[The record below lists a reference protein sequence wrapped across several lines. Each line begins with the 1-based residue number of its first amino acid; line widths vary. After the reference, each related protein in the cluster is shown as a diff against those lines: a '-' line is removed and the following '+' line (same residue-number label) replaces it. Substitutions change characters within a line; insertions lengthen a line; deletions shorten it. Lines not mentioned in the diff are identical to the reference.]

1 MTSFDARP
9 AGNGIT
15 RRTMIKTS
23 AVLIGS
29 CALGFTGVTSLGCS
43 ADNNGGG
50 ASSGESDQVTL
61 HVDGQRFFINGDAA
75 GTAFSGAALSLVPNL
90 ADGTIALCYRDGE
103 NPDPCCL
110 TLAPLGSP
118 VIVTG
123 TLRMLNV
130 DGVNSDGVVSIQPDA
145 TISVL
150 SLGSIKTADI
160 EGSIDHLIVVGKSDA
175 VAHNGARIG
184 RATLGD
190 SCADLVINANSSV
203 GDVDAPFE
211 AQVSGEGAGS
221 ARVTITGNEGA
232 AEQRHGTLL
241 EAANDDAAWE
251 DAIAALTGAATAQQA
266 KAPAGSGTAS
276 ATASTAASARANG
289 AASATT
295 GTAASSF
302 ANPFAPQTAY
312 ADEAASDAVIDT
324 EDTAD
329 DDNDENLLSFTPGEP
344 LETDSEP
351 DDSASDEQPAEDF
364 QQDVATLGA
373 EDPAP
378 EADIALE
385 AIDLLIAGLKFVGE
399 QAAGRAFEYGSSS
412 LLELVF
418 GGNDESA
425 QIIAKLTEIQG
436 QLDDIERKIAQVIAQ
451 FDKQACYLQV
461 NNYLSKFSA
470 EMRWDLSKLNSMVE
484 SIDALPDGSE
494 KEARRKEFAENLYS
508 NPRYQVCGRYVYDMA
523 GVLGNEIMQCYTGT
537 NKNLFGAFDELM
549 VLSYKW
555 EHHGYEMRANF
566 QSSVLSNFMALVNY
580 STFCLNEHY
589 LAIKDDPEKK
599 TELAEW
605 LGFWKGLFG
614 TATLPETALTL
625 LAEDDDA
632 DGTATGVAN
641 EVAAMATAQK
651 LVKRADNIRYYQVP
665 GHQVQIAANAAN
677 VHTTKDGGLTQKQLM
692 RDSAGHCVL
701 TQDQL
706 VNMYLDYGKKNTLTD
721 ILFGKGEGNLAAPRN
736 TGAPFVAYQLP
747 LIDERQMKHPSHLYR
762 HKYYAPI
769 VNNDGTTD
777 RAYVALHD
785 NGKRI
790 FNFTG
795 IAVYRV

>member
-9 AGNGIT
+9 ARNGLT

-29 CALGFTGVTSLGCS
+29 CALGFTGVASLGCS

-50 ASSGESDQVTL
+50 ASSNESDQVTL
-61 HVDGQRFFINGDAA
+61 HVEDQRFFINGNAA

-103 NPDPCCL
+103 NPDPCCA

-118 VIVTG
+118 VVVTG

-145 TISVL
+145 AIGVL

-160 EGSIDHLIVVGKSDA
+160 EGSVDHLIVIGKSDA
-175 VAHNGARIG
+175 VAHGGAHIG
-184 RATLGD
+184 QATLGD
-190 SCADLVINANSSV
+190 SCADLIINANSSV

-211 AQVSGEGAGS
+211 AQVSGEGSGS
-221 ARVTITGNEGA
+221 ARVTVTGDEGA

-251 DAIAALTGAATAQQA
+251 DAVAALAGAATTQQA
-266 KAPAGSGTAS
+266 KAPAGGTAS
-276 ATASTAASARANG
+276 ATAAASASATAAA
-289 AASATT
+289 AAS
-295 GTAASSF
+295 

-312 ADEAASDAVIDT
+312 ADEAASDVVIDT

-329 DDNDENLLSFTPGEP
+329 DDENLLSFTPEDP
-344 LETDSEP
+344 LETDGEP
-351 DDSASDEQPAEDF
+351 DMSSDDQPAEDF
-364 QQDVATLGA
+364 QQDVAALIA

-378 EADIALE
+378 QADIAIE
-385 AIDLLIAGLKFVGE
+385 AIDLLIAGLKFIGE
-399 QAAGRAFEYGSSS
+399 QSAGRAFEYGSSS

-425 QIIAKLTEIQG
+425 QIISKLTEIQG

-470 EMRWDLSKLNSMVE
+470 EMRWDLSKLNSMME
-484 SIDALPDGSE
+484 SIDALPDGEE

-566 QSSVLSNFMALVNY
+566 QSSVLSNFMALINY

-614 TATLPETALTL
+614 TATLPETALAL

-632 DGTATGVAN
+632 DGAATGVAN
-641 EVAAMATAQK
+641 EVATMATAQK

-677 VHTTKDGGLTQKQLM
+677 VHTTKDGGMTQKQLM
-692 RDSAGHCVL
+692 KDSAGHCVL

-706 VNMYLDYGKKNTLTD
+706 VNMHLDYDKKKTLTD
-721 ILFGKGEGNLAAPRN
+721 ILFGEGEGNLAAPRN
-736 TGAPFVAYQLP
+736 TGVPFVAYQLP
-747 LIDERQMKHPSHLYR
+747 LIDERHMMHPSHLYR
-762 HKYYAPI
+762 HEYYAPI

-777 RAYVALHD
+777 RAYVAVRG

>member
-9 AGNGIT
+9 ARNGLT

-29 CALGFTGVTSLGCS
+29 CALGFTSVASLGCS

-50 ASSGESDQVTL
+50 ASSNESDQVTL
-61 HVDGQRFFINGDAA
+61 HVEDQRFFINGNAA

-103 NPDPCCL
+103 NPDPCCA

-118 VIVTG
+118 VVVTG

-145 TISVL
+145 AIGVL

-160 EGSIDHLIVVGKSDA
+160 EGSVDHLIVVGKSDA
-175 VAHNGARIG
+175 VAHGGAHIG
-184 RATLGD
+184 QAMLGD
-190 SCADLVINANSSV
+190 SCADLIINANGSV

-211 AQVSGEGAGS
+211 AQVSGEGSGG
-221 ARVTITGNEGA
+221 ARVTVTGDEGA
-232 AEQRHGTLL
+232 AEQRHGMLL

-251 DAIAALTGAATAQQA
+251 DAIAALAGAATTQQA

-276 ATASTAASARANG
+276 ATTAASATA
-289 AASATT
+289 AASA
-295 GTAASSF
+295 AS

-312 ADEAASDAVIDT
+312 ADETASDVVIDA

-329 DDNDENLLSFTPGEP
+329 DDNDENLLSFTPEDP
-344 LETDSEP
+344 LETDGEP
-351 DDSASDEQPAEDF
+351 DMSSDDQPAEDF
-364 QQDVATLGA
+364 QQDVAALGA

-378 EADIALE
+378 QADVAIE
-385 AIDLLIAGLKFVGE
+385 AIDLLIAGLKFIGE
-399 QAAGRAFEYGSSS
+399 QTAGRAFDYGSSS

-425 QIIAKLTEIQG
+425 QIISKLTEIQG

-470 EMRWDLSKLNSMVE
+470 EMRWDLSKLNSMME
-484 SIDALPDGSE
+484 SIDALPDGNE

-566 QSSVLSNFMALVNY
+566 QSSVLSNFMALINY

-614 TATLPETALTL
+614 TATLPETALAL

-632 DGTATGVAN
+632 DGAATGVAN
-641 EVAAMATAQK
+641 EVATMATAQK

-677 VHTTKDGGLTQKQLM
+677 VHTTKDGGMTQKQLM
-692 RDSAGHCVL
+692 KDSAGHCVL

-706 VNMYLDYGKKNTLTD
+706 VNMHLDYDKKKTLTD
-721 ILFGKGEGNLAAPRN
+721 ILFGEGEGNLAAPRN
-736 TGAPFVAYQLP
+736 TGVPFVAYQLP
-747 LIDERQMKHPSHLYR
+747 LIDERHMMHPSHLYR
-762 HKYYAPI
+762 HEYYAPI
-769 VNNDGTTD
+769 VNNDGATD
-777 RAYVALHD
+777 RAYVAVRG

>member
-9 AGNGIT
+9 AGNGLT

-29 CALGFTGVTSLGCS
+29 CALGFTGVASLGCS
-43 ADNNGGG
+43 ADNNGGN
-50 ASSGESDQVTL
+50 ASSNDSDQVTL

-103 NPDPCCL
+103 NPDSCCT

-145 TISVL
+145 AIGVL

-160 EGSIDHLIVVGKSDA
+160 EGSVDHLIVIGKSDA
-175 VAHNGARIG
+175 VAHGGAHIG
-184 RATLGD
+184 QATLGD
-190 SCADLVINANSSV
+190 SCADLIINANSSV

-211 AQVSGEGAGS
+211 AQVSGEGSGG
-221 ARVTITGNEGA
+221 ARVTVTGDEGA

-241 EAANDDAAWE
+241 EAANDDAAWK
-251 DAIAALTGAATAQQA
+251 DAVAALAGAATTQQA
-266 KAPAGSGTAS
+266 KAPAAS
-276 ATASTAASARANG
+276 ATAASV
-289 AASATT
+289 AS
-295 GTAASSF
+295 

-312 ADEAASDAVIDT
+312 ADEAASDVAIDA

-329 DDNDENLLSFTPGEP
+329 DDENLLSFTPEDP
-344 LETDSEP
+344 LETDGEP
-351 DDSASDEQPAEDF
+351 DMSSDDQPAEDF
-364 QQDVATLGA
+364 QQDVAALTA

-378 EADIALE
+378 QADVAIE
-385 AIDLLIAGLKFVGE
+385 AIDLLIAGLKFIGE
-399 QAAGRAFEYGSSS
+399 QTAGRAFEYGSSS

-425 QIIAKLTEIQG
+425 QIISKLTEIQG

-470 EMRWDLSKLNSMVE
+470 EMRWDLSKLNSMME
-484 SIDALPDGSE
+484 SIDALPDGDE

-566 QSSVLSNFMALVNY
+566 QSSVLSNFMALINY

-589 LAIKDDPEKK
+589 LVIKDDPEKK

-614 TATLPETALTL
+614 TATLPQSAMAL

-632 DGTATGVAN
+632 DGAATGVSN

-677 VHTTKDGGLTQKQLM
+677 VRTTKDGGMTQKQLM
-692 RDSAGHCVL
+692 KDSAGHCVL

-706 VNMYLDYGKKNTLTD
+706 VNMYLDYDKKKTLTD
-721 ILFGKGEGNLAAPRN
+721 ILFGEGEGNLAAPRN
-736 TGAPFVAYQLP
+736 TGVPFVAYQLP
-747 LIDERQMKHPSHLYR
+747 LIDERQMMHPSHLYR

-777 RAYVALHD
+777 RAYVAVRG

>member
-23 AVLIGS
+23 AALIGS

-175 VAHNGARIG
+175 VAHNGAR
-184 RATLGD
+184 
-190 SCADLVINANSSV
+190 
-203 GDVDAPFE
+203 
-211 AQVSGEGAGS
+211 
-221 ARVTITGNEGA
+221 VTITGDEGA

-251 DAIAALTGAATAQQA
+251 DAIAALTGAATTQQA
-266 KAPAGSGTAS
+266 KAPVGSGTAS
-276 ATASTAASARANG
+276 T
-289 AASATT
+289 
-295 GTAASSF
+295 
-302 ANPFAPQTAY
+302 NPFAPQTAY
-312 ADEAASDAVIDT
+312 ADETAGGTTIDT

-329 DDNDENLLSFTPGEP
+329 DDNDENLLSFTPGESP
-344 LETDSEP
+344 ENDGEP
-351 DDSASDEQPAEDF
+351 DVSSNDQPAEDF
-364 QQDVATLGA
+364 QQDVAALGA

-378 EADIALE
+378 EADVAIE
-385 AIDLLIAGLKFVGE
+385 AIDLLIAGLKFIGE
-399 QAAGRAFEYGSSS
+399 QTAGRAFEYGSSS

-605 LGFWKGLFG
+605 LGFWKGLFR

-677 VHTTKDGGLTQKQLM
+677 VRTTKDGGLTQKQLM

-706 VNMYLDYGKKNTLTD
+706 VNMYLDYDKKNTLTD
-721 ILFGKGEGNLAAPRN
+721 ILFGEGEGNLAAPRD

>member
-1 MTSFDARP
+1 MTSFDDRP
-9 AGNGIT
+9 AGNGLT

-29 CALGFTGVTSLGCS
+29 CALGFTGVASLGCS
-43 ADNNGGG
+43 AGNSGGN
-50 ASSGESDQVTL
+50 ASSNDSDQVTL

-75 GTAFSGAALSLVPNL
+75 GTAFSGAALSLLPNL
-90 ADGTIALCYRDGE
+90 ADGTIALCYRNSE
-103 NPDPCCL
+103 SPDPCCV

-130 DGVNSDGVVSIQPDA
+130 DGVNSDGVVSIRPDA
-145 TISVL
+145 AIGVL

-160 EGSIDHLIVVGKSDA
+160 EGSVDHLIVVGKSDA
-175 VAHNGARIG
+175 VAHDGARDG
-184 RATLGD
+184 QATLGD
-190 SCADLVINANSSV
+190 SYADLVINANSSV
-203 GDVDAPFE
+203 GGVDAPFE
-211 AQVSGEGAGS
+211 AQVSGEGSGS
-221 ARVTITGNEGA
+221 THVTVTGDEGA
-232 AEQRHGTLL
+232 AEQRHGMLL

-251 DAIAALTGAATAQQA
+251 NAVAVLAGAATTQQA
-266 KAPAGSGTAS
+266 KAPAGS
-276 ATASTAASARANG
+276 TAASA
-289 AASATT
+289 T
-295 GTAASSF
+295 GGGAASSF

-312 ADEAASDAVIDT
+312 ADEAAGDAAIDT

-329 DDNDENLLSFTPGEP
+329 DENDENLLSFTPGEP
-344 LETDSEP
+344 LEADSEP
-351 DDSASDEQPAEDF
+351 DSGPDEQPAEDF
-364 QQDVATLGA
+364 QQDVAALGA

-378 EADIALE
+378 EADVALE
-385 AIDLLIAGLKFVGE
+385 AIDLLIAGLKFIGE

-425 QIIAKLTEIQG
+425 QIISKLTEIQG

-470 EMRWDLSKLNSMVE
+470 EMRWDLSKLNSMME
-484 SIDALPDGSE
+484 SIDALPDGDE

-508 NPRYQVCGRYVYDMA
+508 NSRYQVCGRYVYDMA

-549 VLSYKW
+549 MLSYKW

-566 QSSVLSNFMALVNY
+566 QSSVLSNFMALINY

-589 LAIKDDPEKK
+589 LAIKDDPDKK

-614 TATLPETALTL
+614 TATLPKTALAL

-632 DGTATGVAN
+632 DGAATGVAN
-641 EVAAMATAQK
+641 EVAAMAAAQK

-677 VHTTKDGGLTQKQLM
+677 VHTTQGGDLKQTQLM

-706 VNMYLDYGKKNTLTD
+706 VNMYLDYDKKKTLTD
-721 ILFGKGEGNLAAPRN
+721 ILFGEGEGNLAAPRN
-736 TGAPFVAYQLP
+736 TGVPFVAYQLP

-769 VNNDGTTD
+769 VNNDGTTG

-790 FNFTG
+790 FNFTA

>member
-9 AGNGIT
+9 AGNGLT

-29 CALGFTGVTSLGCS
+29 CALGFTGVASLGCS
-43 ADNNGGG
+43 ADNSGGN
-50 ASSGESDQVTL
+50 ASSNDSDQVLL
-61 HVDGQRFFINGDAA
+61 HVDDQRFFINGDAA
-75 GTAFSGAALSLVPNL
+75 ETAFSGAALSLVPNL
-90 ADGTIALCYRDGE
+90 ADGTIALCYRNSE
-103 NPDPCCL
+103 NPDPCCM

-145 TISVL
+145 AIGVL

-160 EGSIDHLIVVGKSDA
+160 EGSVDHLIVVGKSDA
-175 VAHNGARIG
+175 IVHDGARIG
-184 RATLGD
+184 QATLGD
-190 SCADLVINANSSV
+190 SYADLVINANSSV
-203 GDVDAPFE
+203 GGVDAPFE
-211 AQVSGEGAGS
+211 AQVSGEGSGS
-221 ARVTITGNEGA
+221 AHVTVTGDEGA
-232 AEQRHGTLL
+232 AEQRHGMLL

-251 DAIAALTGAATAQQA
+251 NAVAVLAGAATTQQA
-266 KAPAGSGTAS
+266 KAPAGS
-276 ATASTAASARANG
+276 TAAF
-289 AASATT
+289 ATDS
-295 GTAASSF
+295 GAASSF

-312 ADEAASDAVIDT
+312 ADEAAGDAAIDT
-324 EDTAD
+324 EDAAD
-329 DDNDENLLSFTPGEP
+329 DENDENLLSFTPGEP

-364 QQDVATLGA
+364 QQDVAALGA

-378 EADIALE
+378 EADVALE
-385 AIDLLIAGLKFVGE
+385 AIDLLIAGLKFIGE

-412 LLELVF
+412 LLDLVF

-425 QIIAKLTEIQG
+425 QIIAQLTEIQG

-470 EMRWDLSKLNSMVE
+470 EMRWDLSKLRSMTE
-484 SIDALPDGSE
+484 SIDALPDGDE

-566 QSSVLSNFMALVNY
+566 QSSVLSNFMALIDY

-614 TATLPETALTL
+614 TATLPETALAL

-632 DGTATGVAN
+632 DGAATGVAN

-677 VHTTKDGGLTQKQLM
+677 VHTTQGGGLKQTQLM

-706 VNMYLDYGKKNTLTD
+706 VNMYLDYDKKKTLTD
-721 ILFGKGEGNLAAPRN
+721 ILFGEGEGNLAAPRN
-736 TGAPFVAYQLP
+736 TGVPFVAYQLP

-769 VNNDGTTD
+769 VNNDGTTG
-777 RAYVALHD
+777 RAYVARYD

-790 FNFTG
+790 FNFTA

>member
-1 MTSFDARP
+1 MASFNARP

-90 ADGTIALCYRDGE
+90 ADGTIALCYRNGE
-103 NPDPCCL
+103 NPDPSCL

-150 SLGSIKTADI
+150 SLGSIKTAGI

-175 VAHNGARIG
+175 
-184 RATLGD
+184 
-190 SCADLVINANSSV
+190 
-203 GDVDAPFE
+203 
-211 AQVSGEGAGS
+211 
-221 ARVTITGNEGA
+221 
-232 AEQRHGTLL
+232 
-241 EAANDDAAWE
+241 
-251 DAIAALTGAATAQQA
+251 IAALTGAATTQQA

-276 ATASTAASARANG
+276 ATAAAS
-289 AASATT
+289 T
-295 GTAASSF
+295 
-302 ANPFAPQTAY
+302 NPFAPQTAY
-312 ADEAASDAVIDT
+312 ADETAGGATIDT
-324 EDTAD
+324 KDTAD

-344 LETDSEP
+344 LENDGEP
-351 DDSASDEQPAEDF
+351 DMSSNDQPAEDF
-364 QQDVATLGA
+364 QQDVAALGA

-378 EADIALE
+378 EADVAIE
-385 AIDLLIAGLKFVGE
+385 AIDLLIAGLKFIGE
-399 QAAGRAFEYGSSS
+399 QTAGRAFEYGSSS

-625 LAEDDDA
+625 LADDDDA
-632 DGTATGVAN
+632 DGAATGVAN

-721 ILFGKGEGNLAAPRN
+721 ILFGEGEGNLAAPRN

>member
-90 ADGTIALCYRDGE
+90 ADGTIALCYRNGE
-103 NPDPCCL
+103 NPDSCCL

-175 VAHNGARIG
+175 VAHDGARIG

-211 AQVSGEGAGS
+211 AQVSGEGAGG
-221 ARVTITGNEGA
+221 AHVAITGDEGA

-251 DAIAALTGAATAQQA
+251 DAIAALTGAATTQQA

-276 ATASTAASARANG
+276 ATAAS
-289 AASATT
+289 
-295 GTAASSF
+295 

-312 ADEAASDAVIDT
+312 ADETAGGTTIDT

-344 LETDSEP
+344 LENDDEP
-351 DDSASDEQPAEDF
+351 DVSSNDQPAEDF
-364 QQDVATLGA
+364 QQDVAALGA

-378 EADIALE
+378 EADVAIE
-385 AIDLLIAGLKFVGE
+385 AIDLLIAGLKFIGE
-399 QAAGRAFEYGSSS
+399 QTAGRAFEYGSSS

-589 LAIKDDPEKK
+589 LAIKDDSEKK

-614 TATLPETALTL
+614 TATLPETALNL

-721 ILFGKGEGNLAAPRN
+721 ILFGEGEGNLAAPRN

>member
-43 ADNNGGG
+43 ADNNGDG
-50 ASSGESDQVTL
+50 ASSGESNQVTL
-61 HVDGQRFFINGDAA
+61 RVDGQRFFINGDAA

-103 NPDPCCL
+103 NPDPSCL

-145 TISVL
+145 AIGVL
-150 SLGSIKTADI
+150 SLGSIKTAYI
-160 EGSIDHLIVVGKSDA
+160 EGSVDHLIVVGKSDA
-175 VAHNGARIG
+175 IVHDGARIG
-184 RATLGD
+184 QATLGD
-190 SCADLVINANSSV
+190 SYADLVINANSSV
-203 GDVDAPFE
+203 GGVDAPFE
-211 AQVSGEGAGS
+211 AQVSGEGSGS
-221 ARVTITGNEGA
+221 AHVTVTGNEGA
-232 AEQRHGTLL
+232 AEQRHGMLL

-251 DAIAALTGAATAQQA
+251 NAVAVLAGAATTQQA
-266 KAPAGSGTAS
+266 KAPAGS
-276 ATASTAASARANG
+276 TAASATGSG
-289 AASATT
+289 AAST
-295 GTAASSF
+295 TAASTATASF

-312 ADEAASDAVIDT
+312 ADEAAGDATLDA
-324 EDTAD
+324 EDAAD
-329 DDNDENLLSFTPGEP
+329 DENDENLLSFTPGEP

-351 DDSASDEQPAEDF
+351 DVSSNDQPAEDF

-470 EMRWDLSKLNSMVE
+470 EMRWDLSKLRSMTE
-484 SIDALPDGSE
+484 SIDALPDGDE

-566 QSSVLSNFMALVNY
+566 QSSVLSNFMALIDY

-614 TATLPETALTL
+614 TATLPETALAL

-632 DGTATGVAN
+632 DGAATGVAN

-677 VHTTKDGGLTQKQLM
+677 VHTTQGGDLKQTQLM

-706 VNMYLDYGKKNTLTD
+706 VNM
-721 ILFGKGEGNLAAPRN
+721 
-736 TGAPFVAYQLP
+736 
-747 LIDERQMKHPSHLYR
+747 
-762 HKYYAPI
+762 
-769 VNNDGTTD
+769 
-777 RAYVALHD
+777 
-785 NGKRI
+785 
-790 FNFTG
+790 
-795 IAVYRV
+795 

>member
-9 AGNGIT
+9 AGNGLT

-29 CALGFTGVTSLGCS
+29 CALGFTGVASLGCS
-43 ADNNGGG
+43 ADNSGGN
-50 ASSGESDQVTL
+50 ASSNDSDQVLL
-61 HVDGQRFFINGDAA
+61 HVDDQRFFINGDAA

-90 ADGTIALCYRDGE
+90 ADGTIALCYRNSE
-103 NPDPCCL
+103 NPDPCCM

-145 TISVL
+145 AIGVL

-160 EGSIDHLIVVGKSDA
+160 EGSVDHLIVVGKSDA
-175 VAHNGARIG
+175 IAHDGARIG
-184 RATLGD
+184 QATLGD
-190 SCADLVINANSSV
+190 SYADLVINANSSV
-203 GDVDAPFE
+203 GGVNAPFE
-211 AQVSGEGAGS
+211 AQVSGEGSGS
-221 ARVTITGNEGA
+221 AHVTVTGDEGA
-232 AEQRHGTLL
+232 AEQRHGMLL

-251 DAIAALTGAATAQQA
+251 NAVAVLAGAATTQQA
-266 KAPAGSGTAS
+266 KAPAGS
-276 ATASTAASARANG
+276 TAASATGG
-289 AASATT
+289 AA
-295 GTAASSF
+295 SF

-312 ADEAASDAVIDT
+312 ANEAAGAAIVDT
-324 EDTAD
+324 EDAAD
-329 DDNDENLLSFTPGEP
+329 DDNDENLPSFTPGEP

-351 DDSASDEQPAEDF
+351 DDSAPDEQPAEDF
-364 QQDVATLGA
+364 QQDVATLSA

-566 QSSVLSNFMALVNY
+566 QSSVLSNFMALIDY

-614 TATLPETALTL
+614 TATLPETALAL

-632 DGTATGVAN
+632 DGAATGVAN
-641 EVAAMATAQK
+641 EVATMATAQK

-677 VHTTKDGGLTQKQLM
+677 VRTTQGGGLKQTQLM

-706 VNMYLDYGKKNTLTD
+706 VNMYLDYDKKKTLTD
-721 ILFGKGEGNLAAPRN
+721 ILFGEGEGNLAAPRN
-736 TGAPFVAYQLP
+736 TGVPFVAYQLP

-769 VNNDGTTD
+769 VNNDGTTG

-790 FNFTG
+790 FNFTA

>member
-9 AGNGIT
+9 AGNGLT

-29 CALGFTGVTSLGCS
+29 CALGFTGVASLGCS
-43 ADNNGGG
+43 ADNSGGN
-50 ASSGESDQVTL
+50 ASSNDSDRVLL
-61 HVDGQRFFINGDAA
+61 HVDDQRFFINDDAA

-90 ADGTIALCYRDGE
+90 ADGTIALCYRNSE
-103 NPDPCCL
+103 SPDPCCV

-145 TISVL
+145 AIGVL

-160 EGSIDHLIVVGKSDA
+160 EGSVDHLIVVGKSDA
-175 VAHNGARIG
+175 VAHDGARIG
-184 RATLGD
+184 QATLGD
-190 SCADLVINANSSV
+190 SYADLVINANSSV
-203 GDVDAPFE
+203 GGIDAPFE
-211 AQVSGEGAGS
+211 AQVSGEGSGS
-221 ARVTITGNEGA
+221 AHVTVTGDEGA
-232 AEQRHGTLL
+232 AEQRHGMLL

-251 DAIAALTGAATAQQA
+251 NAVAVLAGAATTQQA
-266 KAPAGSGTAS
+266 KAPAGSGSGTAS
-276 ATASTAASARANG
+276 ATASDL
-289 AASATT
+289 ASATAAGPASAT
-295 GTAASSF
+295 GTATASF
-302 ANPFAPQTAY
+302 AKPFAPQTAY
-312 ADEAASDAVIDT
+312 ADEAAGDAAIDT
-324 EDTAD
+324 EDAAD
-329 DDNDENLLSFTPGEP
+329 DENLLSFTPGEP

-351 DDSASDEQPAEDF
+351 DDSTSDEQPPEDF
-364 QQDVATLGA
+364 QQDVAALGA

-378 EADIALE
+378 EADVALE
-385 AIDLLIAGLKFVGE
+385 AIDLLIAGLKYIGE

-470 EMRWDLSKLNSMVE
+470 EMRWDLSKLRSMTE
-484 SIDALPDGSE
+484 SIDALPDGAE

-508 NPRYQVCGRYVYDMA
+508 NPRYQVCDRYVYDMA

-566 QSSVLSNFMALVNY
+566 QSSVLSNFMALIDY

-589 LAIKDDPEKK
+589 LAIKDDPKKK

-614 TATLPETALTL
+614 TATLPETALAL

-632 DGTATGVAN
+632 DGAATGVAN

-677 VHTTKDGGLTQKQLM
+677 VHTTQGGGLKQTQLM

-706 VNMYLDYGKKNTLTD
+706 VNMYLDYDKKKTLTD
-721 ILFGKGEGNLAAPRN
+721 ILFGEGEGNLAAPRN

-769 VNNDGTTD
+769 VNNDGTTG
-777 RAYVALHD
+777 RAYVALYD

-790 FNFTG
+790 FNFTA

>member
-9 AGNGIT
+9 AGNGLT

-23 AVLIGS
+23 AVPIGS
-29 CALGFTGVTSLGCS
+29 CALGFTGVASLGCS
-43 ADNNGGG
+43 ADDNGGG
-50 ASSGESDQVTL
+50 AFSNDSDQVTL
-61 HVDGQRFFINGDAA
+61 HVDGQRFFIDGDTA

-90 ADGTIALCYRDGE
+90 ADGTIALCYRDSE
-103 NPDPCCL
+103 NPDPCCT
-110 TLAPLGSP
+110 TLASLGSP

-145 TISVL
+145 AISVL

-211 AQVSGEGAGS
+211 AQVSGEGAGG
-221 ARVTITGNEGA
+221 ARVTITGDEGA

-251 DAIAALTGAATAQQA
+251 DAIAALAGAATTQQA
-266 KAPAGSGTAS
+266 KAPAGSGP
-276 ATASTAASARANG
+276 
-289 AASATT
+289 ASATT
-295 GTAASSF
+295 AGSTTTAF

-312 ADEAASDAVIDT
+312 ADEAANNVVIDAENT
-324 EDTAD
+324 AAD

-351 DDSASDEQPAEDF
+351 DMSSDDQPAKDF
-364 QQDVATLGA
+364 QQDVAALGA

-378 EADIALE
+378 EADVAIE
-385 AIDLLIAGLKFVGE
+385 AIDLLIAGLKFIGE

-418 GGNDESA
+418 GGDDESA
-425 QIIAKLTEIQG
+425 QIISKLTEIQG
-436 QLDDIERKIAQVIAQ
+436 QLDDIEREIAQVIAQ

-470 EMRWDLSKLNSMVE
+470 EMRWDLSKLSSMTE
-484 SIDALPDGSE
+484 SIDALPDGDE

-566 QSSVLSNFMALVNY
+566 QSSVLSNFMALINY

-589 LAIKDDPEKK
+589 LVIKDDPEKK

-614 TATLPETALTL
+614 TATLPETALAL
-625 LAEDDDA
+625 LAEGDDA
-632 DGTATGVAN
+632 DGAATGVSN

-677 VHTTKDGGLTQKQLM
+677 VRTTKDGGLTQKQLM
-692 RDSAGHCVL
+692 KDSAGHCVL

-706 VNMYLDYGKKNTLTD
+706 VNMYLDYDKKKTLTD
-721 ILFGKGEGNLAAPRN
+721 ILFGEGEGNLAAPRD

-769 VNNDGTTD
+769 VNNDGTTG
-777 RAYVALHD
+777 RAYVALYD
-785 NGKRI
+785 TGKRI

-795 IAVYRV
+795 TAESRV

>member
-9 AGNGIT
+9 AGNGLT

-29 CALGFTGVTSLGCS
+29 CALGFTGVASLGCS
-43 ADNNGGG
+43 ADNNGGST
-50 ASSGESDQVTL
+50 SSNDSDQVTL

-90 ADGTIALCYRDGE
+90 ADGTIALCYHDGE
-103 NPDPCCL
+103 KPDSCCT

-145 TISVL
+145 AIGVL

-160 EGSIDHLIVVGKSDA
+160 EGSVDHLIVVGKSDA
-175 VAHNGARIG
+175 VAHSGARIG
-184 RATLGD
+184 QATLGD
-190 SCADLVINANSSV
+190 SCADLVVNANSSV

-211 AQVSGEGAGS
+211 AQVSGEGTGG
-221 ARVTITGNEGA
+221 ARVTITGDEEA

-241 EAANDDAAWE
+241 EAANDDAAWK
-251 DAIAALTGAATAQQA
+251 DAIAALAGTATVQQA
-266 KAPAGSGTAS
+266 KAPAGNGPAS
-276 ATASTAASARANG
+276 ATAANTTAAP
-289 AASATT
+289 
-295 GTAASSF
+295 

-312 ADEAASDAVIDT
+312 ADEAASDVVIDT

-329 DDNDENLLSFTPGEP
+329 DDNDDNLLSFTPGEP

-351 DDSASDEQPAEDF
+351 DMSSDDQPAEDF
-364 QQDVATLGA
+364 QQDVAALGA

-378 EADIALE
+378 EADVAIE
-385 AIDLLIAGLKFVGE
+385 AIDLLIAGLKFIGE
-399 QAAGRAFEYGSSS
+399 QTAGRAFEYGSSS

-418 GGNDESA
+418 GGDDESA
-425 QIIAKLTEIQG
+425 QIISKLTEIQG
-436 QLDDIERKIAQVIAQ
+436 QLDDIEREIARVIAQ

-470 EMRWDLSKLNSMVE
+470 EMRWDLSKLSSMTE
-484 SIDALPDGSE
+484 SIDALPDGDE

-566 QSSVLSNFMALVNY
+566 QSSVLSNFMALINY

-614 TATLPETALTL
+614 TATLPETALAL

-632 DGTATGVAN
+632 DGAATGVAN

-692 RDSAGHCVL
+692 KDSAGHCVL

-706 VNMYLDYGKKNTLTD
+706 VNMYLDYDKKKTLTD
-721 ILFGKGEGNLAAPRN
+721 ILFGEGEGNLAAPRN
-736 TGAPFVAYQLP
+736 TGVPFVAYQLP
-747 LIDERQMKHPSHLYR
+747 LIDERQMMHPSHLYR
-762 HKYYAPI
+762 HEYYAPI
-769 VNNDGTTD
+769 VNNDGTTG
-777 RAYVALHD
+777 RAYVALYD

>member
-9 AGNGIT
+9 AGNGLT

-29 CALGFTGVTSLGCS
+29 CALGFTGVASLGCS
-43 ADNNGGG
+43 AGNSGGN
-50 ASSGESDQVTL
+50 ASSNDSDQVTL
-61 HVDGQRFFINGDAA
+61 HVDGQCFFINGDAA

-90 ADGTIALCYRDGE
+90 ADGTIALCYRNSE
-103 NPDPCCL
+103 NPDPCCV

-145 TISVL
+145 TIGVL

-175 VAHNGARIG
+175 VAHDGARIG
-184 RATLGD
+184 QATLGD
-190 SCADLVINANSSV
+190 SYADLVINANSSV
-203 GDVDAPFE
+203 GGIDAPFE
-211 AQVSGEGAGS
+211 AQVSGEGSGS
-221 ARVTITGNEGA
+221 AHVTVTGDEGA
-232 AEQRHGTLL
+232 AEQRHGMLL

-251 DAIAALTGAATAQQA
+251 NAVAVLAGAATTQQA
-266 KAPAGSGTAS
+266 KAPAGS
-276 ATASTAASARANG
+276 TAASA
-289 AASATT
+289 T
-295 GTAASSF
+295 GTATASF

-312 ADEAASDAVIDT
+312 ADEAAGDAAIDT
-324 EDTAD
+324 EDAAD
-329 DDNDENLLSFTPGEP
+329 DENDENLLSFTPGEP

-364 QQDVATLGA
+364 QQDVAALGA

-378 EADIALE
+378 EADVALE
-385 AIDLLIAGLKFVGE
+385 AIDLLIAGLKFIGE

-425 QIIAKLTEIQG
+425 QIIAQLTEIQG

-470 EMRWDLSKLNSMVE
+470 EMRWDLSKLRSMTE
-484 SIDALPDGSE
+484 SIDALPDGDE

-566 QSSVLSNFMALVNY
+566 QSSVLSNFMALIDY

-589 LAIKDDPEKK
+589 LAIKDDPKKK

-614 TATLPETALTL
+614 TATLPETALAL

-632 DGTATGVAN
+632 DGAATGVAN
-641 EVAAMATAQK
+641 EVAAMAAAQK

-677 VHTTKDGGLTQKQLM
+677 VHTTQGGDLKQTQLM

-706 VNMYLDYGKKNTLTD
+706 VNMYLDYDKKKTLTD
-721 ILFGKGEGNLAAPRN
+721 ILFGEGEGNLAAPRN
-736 TGAPFVAYQLP
+736 TGVPFVAYQLP

-769 VNNDGTTD
+769 VNNDGTTG

-790 FNFTG
+790 FNFTA

>member
-9 AGNGIT
+9 AGNGLT

-29 CALGFTGVTSLGCS
+29 CALGFTGVASLGCS
-43 ADNNGGG
+43 ADNSGGN
-50 ASSGESDQVTL
+50 ASSNDSDQVLL
-61 HVDGQRFFINGDAA
+61 HVDDQRFFINGDAA

-90 ADGTIALCYRDGE
+90 ADGTIALCYRNSE
-103 NPDPCCL
+103 NPDPCCM

-145 TISVL
+145 AIGVL

-160 EGSIDHLIVVGKSDA
+160 EGSVDHLIVVGKSDA
-175 VAHNGARIG
+175 VAHDGARVG
-184 RATLGD
+184 QATLGD
-190 SCADLVINANSSV
+190 SYADLVINANSSV
-203 GDVDAPFE
+203 GGIDAPFE
-211 AQVSGEGAGS
+211 AQVSGEGSGS
-221 ARVTITGNEGA
+221 AHVTITGDEGA
-232 AEQRHGTLL
+232 AEQRHGMLL

-251 DAIAALTGAATAQQA
+251 NAVAVLAGAATTQQA
-266 KAPAGSGTAS
+266 KAPAGSG
-276 ATASTAASARANG
+276 ATA
-289 AASATT
+289 
-295 GTAASSF
+295 SF

-312 ADEAASDAVIDT
+312 ADEAAGDAAIDT
-324 EDTAD
+324 EDAAD
-329 DDNDENLLSFTPGEP
+329 DENDENLLSFTPGEP

-373 EDPAP
+373 EDPDP
-378 EADIALE
+378 EADVALE
-385 AIDLLIAGLKFVGE
+385 AIDLLIAGLKFIGE

-425 QIIAKLTEIQG
+425 QIIAQLTEIQG
-436 QLDDIERKIAQVIAQ
+436 RLDDIERKIAQVIAQ

-470 EMRWDLSKLNSMVE
+470 EMRWDLSKLRSMTE
-484 SIDALPDGSE
+484 SIDALPDGDE

-566 QSSVLSNFMALVNY
+566 QSSVLSNFMALIDY

-589 LAIKDDPEKK
+589 LAIKDDPKKK

-614 TATLPETALTL
+614 TATLPETALAL

-632 DGTATGVAN
+632 DGAATGVAN

-677 VHTTKDGGLTQKQLM
+677 VHTTQGGGLKQTQLM

-706 VNMYLDYGKKNTLTD
+706 VNMYLDYDKKKTLTD
-721 ILFGKGEGNLAAPRN
+721 ILFGEGEGNLAAPRN

-769 VNNDGTTD
+769 VNNDGTTG

-790 FNFTG
+790 FNFTA

>member
-9 AGNGIT
+9 AGNGLT

-50 ASSGESDQVTL
+50 ASSNESDQVTL
-61 HVDGQRFFINGDAA
+61 HVEDQRFFIDGDTE

-103 NPDPCCL
+103 NPDPCCT

-118 VIVTG
+118 VVMTG

-145 TISVL
+145 AIGVL

-160 EGSIDHLIVVGKSDA
+160 EGSVDHLIVVGKSDA
-175 VAHNGARIG
+175 VTHGGARIG
-184 RATLGD
+184 QATLGD
-190 SCADLVINANSSV
+190 SCADLIINANSSV

-221 ARVTITGNEGA
+221 ARVTITGDEGA

-241 EAANDDAAWE
+241 EAANDDTAWE
-251 DAIAALTGAATAQQA
+251 DAIAALAGTATVQQA
-266 KAPAGSGTAS
+266 KAPVGSGAS
-276 ATASTAASARANG
+276 ATAAST
-289 AASATT
+289 
-295 GTAASSF
+295 TAP

-312 ADEAASDAVIDT
+312 ADEAASDVVIDT

-351 DDSASDEQPAEDF
+351 DMSSDDQPAEDF
-364 QQDVATLGA
+364 QQDVAALTA

-378 EADIALE
+378 QADVAIE
-385 AIDLLIAGLKFVGE
+385 AIDLLIAGLKFIGE
-399 QAAGRAFEYGSSS
+399 QTAGRAFEYGSSS

-425 QIIAKLTEIQG
+425 QIISKLTEIQG
-436 QLDDIERKIAQVIAQ
+436 QLDDIEREIAQVIAQ

-470 EMRWDLSKLNSMVE
+470 EMRWDLSKLSSMTE
-484 SIDALPDGSE
+484 SIDALPDGEE

-566 QSSVLSNFMALVNY
+566 QSSVLSNFMALINY

-589 LAIKDDPEKK
+589 LVIKDDPEKK

-614 TATLPETALTL
+614 TATLPQSAMAL

-632 DGTATGVAN
+632 DGAATGVAN

-677 VHTTKDGGLTQKQLM
+677 VRTTEGGGLTQKQLM
-692 RDSAGHCVL
+692 KDSAGHCVL

-706 VNMYLDYGKKNTLTD
+706 VNMYLDYGKKKTLTE
-721 ILFGKGEGNLAAPRN
+721 ILFGEGEGNLAAPRN
-736 TGAPFVAYQLP
+736 TGVPFVAYQLP
-747 LIDERQMKHPSHLYR
+747 LIEERQMKHPSHLYR
-762 HKYYAPI
+762 YKYYAPI
-769 VNNDGTTD
+769 VNNDGTTS

-785 NGKRI
+785 HGKRI

>member
-75 GTAFSGAALSLVPNL
+75 GTTFSGAALSLVPNL

-118 VIVTG
+118 LIVTG

-130 DGVNSDGVVSIQPDA
+130 DGVNSDGVVSIQSDA

-211 AQVSGEGAGS
+211 AQVSGEGAGG
-221 ARVTITGNEGA
+221 AHVTITGDEGA

-251 DAIAALTGAATAQQA
+251 DAIATLTGAATTQQA

-276 ATASTAASARANG
+276 ATAAST
-289 AASATT
+289 
-295 GTAASSF
+295 
-302 ANPFAPQTAY
+302 NPFAPQTAY
-312 ADEAASDAVIDT
+312 ADETAGGTTIDT

-344 LETDSEP
+344 LENDGEP
-351 DDSASDEQPAEDF
+351 DVSSNDQPAEDF
-364 QQDVATLGA
+364 QQDVAALGA

-378 EADIALE
+378 EADVAIE
-385 AIDLLIAGLKFVGE
+385 AIDLLIAGLKFIGE
-399 QAAGRAFEYGSSS
+399 QTAGRAFEYGSSS

-677 VHTTKDGGLTQKQLM
+677 VRTTKDGGLTQKQLM

-706 VNMYLDYGKKNTLTD
+706 VNMYLDYDKKNTLTD
-721 ILFGKGEGNLAAPRN
+721 ILFGEGEGNLAAPRD

>member
-1 MTSFDARP
+1 M
-9 AGNGIT
+9 
-15 RRTMIKTS
+15 
-23 AVLIGS
+23 
-29 CALGFTGVTSLGCS
+29 
-43 ADNNGGG
+43 
-50 ASSGESDQVTL
+50 SS
-61 HVDGQRFFINGDAA
+61 
-75 GTAFSGAALSLVPNL
+75 
-90 ADGTIALCYRDGE
+90 
-103 NPDPCCL
+103 
-110 TLAPLGSP
+110 
-118 VIVTG
+118 
-123 TLRMLNV
+123 
-130 DGVNSDGVVSIQPDA
+130 
-145 TISVL
+145 
-150 SLGSIKTADI
+150 
-160 EGSIDHLIVVGKSDA
+160 
-175 VAHNGARIG
+175 
-184 RATLGD
+184 
-190 SCADLVINANSSV
+190 
-203 GDVDAPFE
+203 
-211 AQVSGEGAGS
+211 
-221 ARVTITGNEGA
+221 
-232 AEQRHGTLL
+232 
-241 EAANDDAAWE
+241 ND
-251 DAIAALTGAATAQQA
+251 
-266 KAPAGSGTAS
+266 
-276 ATASTAASARANG
+276 
-289 AASATT
+289 
-295 GTAASSF
+295 
-302 ANPFAPQTAY
+302 
-312 ADEAASDAVIDT
+312 
-324 EDTAD
+324 
-329 DDNDENLLSFTPGEP
+329 
-344 LETDSEP
+344 
-351 DDSASDEQPAEDF
+351 QPAEDF
-364 QQDVATLGA
+364 QQDVAALGA

-378 EADIALE
+378 EADVAIE
-385 AIDLLIAGLKFVGE
+385 AIDLLIAGLKFIGE
-399 QAAGRAFEYGSSS
+399 QTAGRAFDYGSSS
-412 LLELVF
+412 LLDLVF

-566 QSSVLSNFMALVNY
+566 QSSVLSNFMALIDY

-614 TATLPETALTL
+614 TATLPETALAL

-632 DGTATGVAN
+632 DGAATGVAN
-641 EVAAMATAQK
+641 EVATMATAQK

-677 VHTTKDGGLTQKQLM
+677 VRTTQGGGLKQTQLM

-706 VNMYLDYGKKNTLTD
+706 VNMYLDYDKKKTLTD
-721 ILFGKGEGNLAAPRN
+721 ILFGEGEGNLAAPRN
-736 TGAPFVAYQLP
+736 TGVPFVAYQLP

-769 VNNDGTTD
+769 VNNDGTTG

-790 FNFTG
+790 FNFTA

>member
-276 ATASTAASARANG
+276 ATASTAASTRANG

-706 VNMYLDYGKKNTLTD
+706 VNMYLDYDKKNTLTD

>member
-9 AGNGIT
+9 AGNGLT

-29 CALGFTGVTSLGCS
+29 CALGFTGVASLGCS
-43 ADNNGGG
+43 ADNSGGN
-50 ASSGESDQVTL
+50 ASSNDSDQVLL
-61 HVDGQRFFINGDAA
+61 HVDDQCFFINGDAA

-90 ADGTIALCYRDGE
+90 ADGTIALCYRNSE
-103 NPDPCCL
+103 NPDPCCM

-145 TISVL
+145 AIGVL

-160 EGSIDHLIVVGKSDA
+160 EGSVDHLIVVGKSDA
-175 VAHNGARIG
+175 IVHDGARIG
-184 RATLGD
+184 QATLGD
-190 SCADLVINANSSV
+190 SYADLVINANSSV
-203 GDVDAPFE
+203 GGVDAPFE
-211 AQVSGEGAGS
+211 AQVSGEGSGS
-221 ARVTITGNEGA
+221 AHVTVTGDEGA
-232 AEQRHGTLL
+232 AEQRHGMLL

-251 DAIAALTGAATAQQA
+251 NAVAVLAGAATTQQA
-266 KAPAGSGTAS
+266 KAPAGS
-276 ATASTAASARANG
+276 TAAF
-289 AASATT
+289 ATDS
-295 GTAASSF
+295 GAASSF

-312 ADEAASDAVIDT
+312 ADEAAGDAAIDT
-324 EDTAD
+324 EDAAD
-329 DDNDENLLSFTPGEP
+329 DENDENLLSFTPGEP

-364 QQDVATLGA
+364 QQDVAALGA

-378 EADIALE
+378 EADVALE
-385 AIDLLIAGLKFVGE
+385 AIDLLIAGLKFIGE

-425 QIIAKLTEIQG
+425 QIIAQLTEIQG

-470 EMRWDLSKLNSMVE
+470 EMRWDLSKLRSMTE
-484 SIDALPDGSE
+484 SIDALPDGDE

-566 QSSVLSNFMALVNY
+566 QSSVLSNFMALIDY

-614 TATLPETALTL
+614 TATLPETALAL

-632 DGTATGVAN
+632 DAAATGVAN

-677 VHTTKDGGLTQKQLM
+677 VHTTQGGGLKQTQLM

-706 VNMYLDYGKKNTLTD
+706 VNMYLDYDKKKTLTD
-721 ILFGKGEGNLAAPRN
+721 ILFGEGEGNLAAPRN
-736 TGAPFVAYQLP
+736 TGVPFVAYQLP

-769 VNNDGTTD
+769 VNNDGTTG
-777 RAYVALHD
+777 RAYVARYD

-790 FNFTG
+790 FNFTA

>member
-9 AGNGIT
+9 AGNGLT

-29 CALGFTGVTSLGCS
+29 CALGFTGVASLGCS
-43 ADNNGGG
+43 ADDNGGG
-50 ASSGESDQVTL
+50 AFSNDSDQVTL
-61 HVDGQRFFINGDAA
+61 HVDGQRFFIDGDTA

-90 ADGTIALCYRDGE
+90 ADGTIALCYRDSE
-103 NPDPCCL
+103 NPDSCCT
-110 TLAPLGSP
+110 TLASLGSP

-145 TISVL
+145 AISVL

-211 AQVSGEGAGS
+211 AQVSGEGAGG
-221 ARVTITGNEGA
+221 ARVTITGDEGA

-251 DAIAALTGAATAQQA
+251 DAIAALAGAATTQQA
-266 KAPAGSGTAS
+266 KAPAGSGP
-276 ATASTAASARANG
+276 
-289 AASATT
+289 ASATT
-295 GTAASSF
+295 AGSTTTAF

-312 ADEAASDAVIDT
+312 ADEAANNVVIDAENT
-324 EDTAD
+324 AAD

-351 DDSASDEQPAEDF
+351 DMSSDDQPAEDF
-364 QQDVATLGA
+364 QQDVAALGA

-378 EADIALE
+378 EADVAIE
-385 AIDLLIAGLKFVGE
+385 AIDLLIAGLKFIGE

-418 GGNDESA
+418 GGDDESA
-425 QIIAKLTEIQG
+425 QIISKLTEIQG
-436 QLDDIERKIAQVIAQ
+436 QLDDIEREIAQVIAQ

-470 EMRWDLSKLNSMVE
+470 EMRWDLSKLSSMTE
-484 SIDALPDGSE
+484 SIDALPDGDE

-566 QSSVLSNFMALVNY
+566 QSSVLSNFMALINY

-589 LAIKDDPEKK
+589 LVIKDDPEKK

-614 TATLPETALTL
+614 TATLPETALAL
-625 LAEDDDA
+625 LAEGDDA
-632 DGTATGVAN
+632 DGAATGVSN

-677 VHTTKDGGLTQKQLM
+677 VRTTKDGGLTQKQLM
-692 RDSAGHCVL
+692 KDSAGHCVL

-706 VNMYLDYGKKNTLTD
+706 VNMYLDYDKKKTLTD
-721 ILFGKGEGNLAAPRN
+721 ILFGEGEGNLAAPRD

-769 VNNDGTTD
+769 VNNDGTTG
-777 RAYVALHD
+777 RAYVALYD

>member
-9 AGNGIT
+9 AGNGLT

-29 CALGFTGVTSLGCS
+29 CALGFTGVASLGCS
-43 ADNNGGG
+43 ADNNGGN
-50 ASSGESDQVTL
+50 ASSNDSDQVTL

-103 NPDPCCL
+103 NPDSCCT

-145 TISVL
+145 AIGVL

-160 EGSIDHLIVVGKSDA
+160 EGSVDHLIVIGKSDA
-175 VAHNGARIG
+175 VAHGGAHIG
-184 RATLGD
+184 QATLGD
-190 SCADLVINANSSV
+190 SCADLIINANSSV

-211 AQVSGEGAGS
+211 AQVSGEGSGG
-221 ARVTITGNEGA
+221 ARVTVTGDEGA

-241 EAANDDAAWE
+241 EAANDDAAWK
-251 DAIAALTGAATAQQA
+251 DAVAALAGAATTQQA
-266 KAPAGSGTAS
+266 KAPAAS
-276 ATASTAASARANG
+276 ATAASV
-289 AASATT
+289 AS
-295 GTAASSF
+295 

-312 ADEAASDAVIDT
+312 ADEAASDVAIDA

-329 DDNDENLLSFTPGEP
+329 DDENLLSFTPEDP
-344 LETDSEP
+344 LETDGEP
-351 DDSASDEQPAEDF
+351 DMSSDDQPAEDF
-364 QQDVATLGA
+364 QQDVAALTA

-378 EADIALE
+378 QADVAIE
-385 AIDLLIAGLKFVGE
+385 AIDLLIAGLKFIGE
-399 QAAGRAFEYGSSS
+399 QTAGRAFEYGSSS

-425 QIIAKLTEIQG
+425 QIISKLTEIQG

-470 EMRWDLSKLNSMVE
+470 EMRWDLSKLNSMME
-484 SIDALPDGSE
+484 SIDALPDGDE

-566 QSSVLSNFMALVNY
+566 QSSVLSNFMALINY

-589 LAIKDDPEKK
+589 LVIKDDPEKK

-614 TATLPETALTL
+614 TATLPQSAMAL

-632 DGTATGVAN
+632 DGAATGVAN

-677 VHTTKDGGLTQKQLM
+677 VRTTKDGGMTQKQLM
-692 RDSAGHCVL
+692 KDSAGHCVL

-706 VNMYLDYGKKNTLTD
+706 VNMYLDYDKKKTLTD
-721 ILFGKGEGNLAAPRN
+721 ILFGEGEGNLAAPRN
-736 TGAPFVAYQLP
+736 TGVPFVAYQLP
-747 LIDERQMKHPSHLYR
+747 LIDERQMMHPSHLYR

-777 RAYVALHD
+777 RAYVAVRG

>member
-9 AGNGIT
+9 ARNGLT

-29 CALGFTGVTSLGCS
+29 CALGFTGVASLGCS
-43 ADNNGGG
+43 AGNSGGN
-50 ASSGESDQVTL
+50 ASSNDSDQVLL
-61 HVDGQRFFINGDAA
+61 HVDDQRFFINGDAA

-90 ADGTIALCYRDGE
+90 ADGTIALCYRNSE
-103 NPDPCCL
+103 NPDPCRM

-145 TISVL
+145 AIGVL

-160 EGSIDHLIVVGKSDA
+160 EGSVDHLIVVGKSDA
-175 VAHNGARIG
+175 IAHDGARIG
-184 RATLGD
+184 QATLGD
-190 SCADLVINANSSV
+190 SYADLVINANSSV
-203 GDVDAPFE
+203 GGVDAPFE
-211 AQVSGEGAGS
+211 AQVSGEGSGS
-221 ARVTITGNEGA
+221 AHVTVTGDEGA
-232 AEQRHGTLL
+232 AEQRHGMLL

-251 DAIAALTGAATAQQA
+251 NAVAVLAGAATTQQA
-266 KAPAGSGTAS
+266 KAPAGSGSGTAS
-276 ATASTAASARANG
+276 AT
-289 AASATT
+289 
-295 GTAASSF
+295 GTATASF
-302 ANPFAPQTAY
+302 AKPFAPQTAY
-312 ADEAASDAVIDT
+312 ADEAAGDATIDT
-324 EDTAD
+324 EDAAD
-329 DDNDENLLSFTPGEP
+329 DENLLSFTPGEP

-364 QQDVATLGA
+364 QQDVAALGA

-378 EADIALE
+378 EADVALE
-385 AIDLLIAGLKFVGE
+385 AIDLLIAGLKFIGE

-425 QIIAKLTEIQG
+425 QIIAQLTEIQG

-470 EMRWDLSKLNSMVE
+470 EMRWDLSKLRSMTE
-484 SIDALPDGSE
+484 SIDALPDGDE

-566 QSSVLSNFMALVNY
+566 QSSVLSNFMALIDY

-614 TATLPETALTL
+614 TATLPETALAL

-632 DGTATGVAN
+632 DGAATGVAN

-677 VHTTKDGGLTQKQLM
+677 VHTTQGGGLKQTQLM

-706 VNMYLDYGKKNTLTD
+706 VNMYLDYDKKKTLTD
-721 ILFGKGEGNLAAPRN
+721 ILFGEGEGNLAAPRN
-736 TGAPFVAYQLP
+736 TGVPFVAYQLP

-769 VNNDGTTD
+769 VNNDGTTG
-777 RAYVALHD
+777 RAYVARYD

-790 FNFTG
+790 FNFTA

>member
-9 AGNGIT
+9 AGNGLT

-29 CALGFTGVTSLGCS
+29 CALGFTGVASLGCS
-43 ADNNGGG
+43 ADDNGGG
-50 ASSGESDQVTL
+50 AFSNDSDQVTL
-61 HVDGQRFFINGDAA
+61 HVDGQRFFIDGDTA

-90 ADGTIALCYRDGE
+90 ADGTIALCYRDSE
-103 NPDPCCL
+103 NPDPCCT
-110 TLAPLGSP
+110 TLASLGSP

-145 TISVL
+145 AISVL

-211 AQVSGEGAGS
+211 AQVSGEGAGG
-221 ARVTITGNEGA
+221 ARVTITGDEGA

-251 DAIAALTGAATAQQA
+251 DAIAALAGAATTQQA
-266 KAPAGSGTAS
+266 KAPAGSGP
-276 ATASTAASARANG
+276 
-289 AASATT
+289 ASATT
-295 GTAASSF
+295 AGSTTTAF

-312 ADEAASDAVIDT
+312 ADEAANNVVIDA
-324 EDTAD
+324 ENTAAN

-351 DDSASDEQPAEDF
+351 DMSSDDQPAEDF
-364 QQDVATLGA
+364 QQDVAALGA

-378 EADIALE
+378 EADVAIE
-385 AIDLLIAGLKFVGE
+385 AIDLLIAGLKFIGE

-418 GGNDESA
+418 GGDDESA
-425 QIIAKLTEIQG
+425 QIISKLTEIQG
-436 QLDDIERKIAQVIAQ
+436 QLDDIEREIAQVIAQ

-470 EMRWDLSKLNSMVE
+470 EMRWDLSKLSSMTE
-484 SIDALPDGSE
+484 SIDALPDGDE

-566 QSSVLSNFMALVNY
+566 QSSVLSNFMALINY

-589 LAIKDDPEKK
+589 LVIKDDPEKK

-614 TATLPETALTL
+614 TATLPETALAL
-625 LAEDDDA
+625 LAEGDDA
-632 DGTATGVAN
+632 DGAATGVSN

-677 VHTTKDGGLTQKQLM
+677 VRTTKDGGLTQKQLM
-692 RDSAGHCVL
+692 KDSAGHCVL

-706 VNMYLDYGKKNTLTD
+706 VNMYLDYDKKKTLTD
-721 ILFGKGEGNLAAPRN
+721 ILFGEGEGNLAAPRD

-769 VNNDGTTD
+769 VNNDGTTG
-777 RAYVALHD
+777 RAYVALYD

>member
-9 AGNGIT
+9 AGNGLT

-29 CALGFTGVTSLGCS
+29 CALGFTGVASLGCS
-43 ADNNGGG
+43 ADNSGGN
-50 ASSGESDQVTL
+50 ASSNDSDQVLL
-61 HVDGQRFFINGDAA
+61 HVDDQCFFINGDAA

-90 ADGTIALCYRDGE
+90 ADGTIALCYRNSE
-103 NPDPCCL
+103 NPDPCCM

-145 TISVL
+145 AIGVL

-160 EGSIDHLIVVGKSDA
+160 EGSVDHLIVVGKSDA
-175 VAHNGARIG
+175 IVHDGARIG
-184 RATLGD
+184 QATLGD
-190 SCADLVINANSSV
+190 SYADLVINANSSV
-203 GDVDAPFE
+203 GGVDAPFE
-211 AQVSGEGAGS
+211 AQVSGEGSGS
-221 ARVTITGNEGA
+221 AHVTVTGDEGA
-232 AEQRHGTLL
+232 AEQRHGMLL

-251 DAIAALTGAATAQQA
+251 NAVAVLAGAATTQQA
-266 KAPAGSGTAS
+266 KAPAGS
-276 ATASTAASARANG
+276 TAAF
-289 AASATT
+289 ATDS
-295 GTAASSF
+295 GAASSF

-312 ADEAASDAVIDT
+312 ADEAAGDAAIDT
-324 EDTAD
+324 EDAAD
-329 DDNDENLLSFTPGEP
+329 DENDENLLSFTPGEP

-364 QQDVATLGA
+364 QQDVAALDA

-378 EADIALE
+378 EADVALE
-385 AIDLLIAGLKFVGE
+385 AIDLLIAGLKFIGE

-425 QIIAKLTEIQG
+425 QIIAQLTEIQG

-470 EMRWDLSKLNSMVE
+470 EMRWDLSKLRSMTE
-484 SIDALPDGSE
+484 SIDALPDGDE

-566 QSSVLSNFMALVNY
+566 QSSVLSNFMALIDY

-614 TATLPETALTL
+614 TATLPETALAL

-632 DGTATGVAN
+632 DGAATGVAN

-677 VHTTKDGGLTQKQLM
+677 VHTTQGGGLKQTQLM

-706 VNMYLDYGKKNTLTD
+706 INMYLDYDKKKTLTD
-721 ILFGKGEGNLAAPRN
+721 ILFGEGEGNLAAPRN
-736 TGAPFVAYQLP
+736 TGVPFVAYQLP

-769 VNNDGTTD
+769 VNNDGTTG
-777 RAYVALHD
+777 RAYVARYD

-790 FNFTG
+790 FNFTA

>member
-9 AGNGIT
+9 VRNGLT

-29 CALGFTGVTSLGCS
+29 CALGFTGVASLGCS
-43 ADNNGGG
+43 AGNNGGG
-50 ASSGESDQVTL
+50 ASSNEPDQVTL
-61 HVDGQRFFINGDAA
+61 HVEDQRFFINGDAA

-103 NPDPCCL
+103 NPDPCCT

-118 VIVTG
+118 VVVTG

-130 DGVNSDGVVSIQPDA
+130 DGVDSDGVVSIQPDTA
-145 TISVL
+145 IGVL

-160 EGSIDHLIVVGKSDA
+160 EGSVDHLIVVGKSDA
-175 VAHNGARIG
+175 VAHDGARIG
-184 RATLGD
+184 QATLGD

-211 AQVSGEGAGS
+211 AQVSGEGAGGT
-221 ARVTITGNEGA
+221 RVTITGDEGA

-251 DAIAALTGAATAQQA
+251 DAIAALAGTATTQQA
-266 KAPAGSGTAS
+266 KAPAGSSTAS
-276 ATASTAASARANG
+276 ATTAASA
-289 AASATT
+289 SAT
-295 GTAASSF
+295 A

-312 ADEAASDAVIDT
+312 ADEAASDVVIDT

-329 DDNDENLLSFTPGEP
+329 DDNDENLLSFTPGDP
-344 LETDSEP
+344 LETDGEP
-351 DDSASDEQPAEDF
+351 DMSSDDQPAEDF
-364 QQDVATLGA
+364 QQDVAALGA

-378 EADIALE
+378 QADVAIE
-385 AIDLLIAGLKFVGE
+385 AIDLLIAGLKFIGE
-399 QAAGRAFEYGSSS
+399 QTAGRAFDYGSSS

-418 GGNDESA
+418 GGDDESA
-425 QIIAKLTEIQG
+425 QIISKLTEIQG
-436 QLDDIERKIAQVIAQ
+436 QLDDIEREIAQVIAQ

-470 EMRWDLSKLNSMVE
+470 EMRWDLSKLSSMTE
-484 SIDALPDGSE
+484 SIDALPDGEE

-566 QSSVLSNFMALVNY
+566 QSSVLSNFMALINY

-589 LAIKDDPEKK
+589 LVIKDDPEKK

-614 TATLPETALTL
+614 TATLPQSALTS

-632 DGTATGVAN
+632 DGAATGVSN

-677 VHTTKDGGLTQKQLM
+677 VRTTKDGGMTQKQLM
-692 RDSAGHCVL
+692 KDSAGHCVL

-706 VNMYLDYGKKNTLTD
+706 VNMYLDYGKKKTLTD
-721 ILFGKGEGNLAAPRN
+721 ILFGEGEGNLAAPRN
-736 TGAPFVAYQLP
+736 TGVPFVAYQLP
-747 LIDERQMKHPSHLYR
+747 LIDERQMMHPSHLYR
-762 HKYYAPI
+762 HEYYAPI
-769 VNNDGTTD
+769 VNNDGTTG
-777 RAYVALHD
+777 RAYVAVRG
-785 NGKRI
+785 NGRRI

>member
-9 AGNGIT
+9 AGNGLT

-29 CALGFTGVTSLGCS
+29 CALGFTGVASLGCS
-43 ADNNGGG
+43 ADDNGGG
-50 ASSGESDQVTL
+50 AFSNDSDQVTL
-61 HVDGQRFFINGDAA
+61 HVDGQRFFIDGDTA
-75 GTAFSGAALSLVPNL
+75 GTTFSGAALSLVPNL
-90 ADGTIALCYRDGE
+90 ADGTIALCYRDSE
-103 NPDPCCL
+103 NPDPCCT
-110 TLAPLGSP
+110 TLASLGSP

-145 TISVL
+145 AISVL
-150 SLGSIKTADI
+150 SLGSIKTANI
-160 EGSIDHLIVVGKSDA
+160 EGSVDHLIVVGKSDA
-175 VAHNGARIG
+175 VAHDGARIG
-184 RATLGD
+184 QATLGD

-211 AQVSGEGAGS
+211 AQVSGEGADG
-221 ARVTITGNEGA
+221 ARVTITGDEGA

-251 DAIAALTGAATAQQA
+251 DAVAALAGTATVHQA
-266 KAPAGSGTAS
+266 KAPAGSGP
-276 ATASTAASARANG
+276 
-289 AASATT
+289 ASATT
-295 GTAASSF
+295 AGSTTTAF

-312 ADEAASDAVIDT
+312 ADEAANNVVIDAENT
-324 EDTAD
+324 AAD

-351 DDSASDEQPAEDF
+351 DMSSDDQPAEDF
-364 QQDVATLGA
+364 QQDVAALGA

-378 EADIALE
+378 EADVAIE
-385 AIDLLIAGLKFVGE
+385 AIDLLIAGLKFIGE

-418 GGNDESA
+418 GGDDESA
-425 QIIAKLTEIQG
+425 QIISKLTEIQG
-436 QLDDIERKIAQVIAQ
+436 QLDDIEREIAQVIAQ

-470 EMRWDLSKLNSMVE
+470 EMRWDLSKLSSMTE
-484 SIDALPDGSE
+484 SIDALPDGDE
-494 KEARRKEFAENLYS
+494 KKARRKEFAENLYS

-566 QSSVLSNFMALVNY
+566 QSSVLSNFMALINY
-580 STFCLNEHY
+580 STFCLNERY
-589 LAIKDDPEKK
+589 LVIKDDPEKK

-614 TATLPETALTL
+614 TATLPETALAL
-625 LAEDDDA
+625 LAEGDDA
-632 DGTATGVAN
+632 DGAATGVSN

-677 VHTTKDGGLTQKQLM
+677 VRTTKDGGLTQKQLM
-692 RDSAGHCVL
+692 KDSAGHCVL
-701 TQDQL
+701 AQDQL
-706 VNMYLDYGKKNTLTD
+706 VNMYLDYDKKKTLTD
-721 ILFGKGEGNLAAPRN
+721 ILFGEGEGNLAAPRD

-769 VNNDGTTD
+769 VNNDGTTG
-777 RAYVALHD
+777 RAYVALYD

>member
-9 AGNGIT
+9 AGNGLT

-29 CALGFTGVTSLGCS
+29 CALGFTGVASLGCS
-43 ADNNGGG
+43 AGNSGSN
-50 ASSGESDQVTL
+50 ASSNNSDQVTL

-103 NPDPCCL
+103 NPDPCCV

-145 TISVL
+145 AIGVL

-160 EGSIDHLIVVGKSDA
+160 EGSVDHLIVVGKSDA
-175 VAHNGARIG
+175 VAHDGARIG
-184 RATLGD
+184 QATLGD
-190 SCADLVINANSSV
+190 SCADLVINTNSSV
-203 GDVDAPFE
+203 GGIDAPFE
-211 AQVSGEGAGS
+211 AQVSGEGSGS
-221 ARVTITGNEGA
+221 AHVTITGDEGA
-232 AEQRHGTLL
+232 AEQRHGMLL
-241 EAANDDAAWE
+241 EAADDDAAWE
-251 DAIAALTGAATAQQA
+251 NAIATLAGTATVQQA

-276 ATASTAASARANG
+276 ATAAASTA
-289 AASATT
+289 
-295 GTAASSF
+295 TASF

-312 ADEAASDAVIDT
+312 ADETAGDATIDA

-344 LETDSEP
+344 LEADSEP
-351 DDSASDEQPAEDF
+351 DSGPDEQPAEDF
-364 QQDVATLGA
+364 QQDIAALSA

-385 AIDLLIAGLKFVGE
+385 AIDLLIAGLKFIGE

-425 QIIAKLTEIQG
+425 QIISKLTEIQG

-461 NNYLSKFSA
+461 NNYLSKFSS
-470 EMRWDLSKLNSMVE
+470 EMRWDLSKLNSMME
-484 SIDALPDGSE
+484 SIDALPDGDE

-508 NPRYQVCGRYVYDMA
+508 NSRYQVCGRYVYDMA

-566 QSSVLSNFMALVNY
+566 QSSVLSNFMALINY

-589 LAIKDDPEKK
+589 LAIKDDPDKK

-614 TATLPETALTL
+614 TATLPETALAL

-632 DGTATGVAN
+632 DGAATGVAN

-677 VHTTKDGGLTQKQLM
+677 VHTTRDGGLKQTQLM

-706 VNMYLDYGKKNTLTD
+706 VNMYLDYDKKKTLTD
-721 ILFGKGEGNLAAPRN
+721 ILFGEGEGNLAAPRN
-736 TGAPFVAYQLP
+736 TGVPFVAYQLP

-790 FNFTG
+790 FNFTA

>member
-9 AGNGIT
+9 AGNGLT

-29 CALGFTGVTSLGCS
+29 CALGFTGVASLGCS
-43 ADNNGGG
+43 ADDNGGG
-50 ASSGESDQVTL
+50 AFSNDSDQVTL
-61 HVDGQRFFINGDAA
+61 HVDGQRFFIDGDTA

-90 ADGTIALCYRDGE
+90 ADGTIALCYRDSE
-103 NPDPCCL
+103 NPDPCCT
-110 TLAPLGSP
+110 TLASLGSP

-145 TISVL
+145 AISVL

-211 AQVSGEGAGS
+211 AQVSGEGAGG
-221 ARVTITGNEGA
+221 ARVTITGDEGA

-251 DAIAALTGAATAQQA
+251 DAIAALAGAATTQQA
-266 KAPAGSGTAS
+266 KAPAGSGP
-276 ATASTAASARANG
+276 
-289 AASATT
+289 ASATT
-295 GTAASSF
+295 AGSTTTAF

-312 ADEAASDAVIDT
+312 ADEAANNVVIDAENT
-324 EDTAD
+324 AAD

-351 DDSASDEQPAEDF
+351 DMSSDDQPAEDF
-364 QQDVATLGA
+364 QQDVAALGA

-378 EADIALE
+378 EADVAIE
-385 AIDLLIAGLKFVGE
+385 AIDLLIAGLKFIGE

-418 GGNDESA
+418 GGDDESA
-425 QIIAKLTEIQG
+425 QIISKLTEIQG
-436 QLDDIERKIAQVIAQ
+436 QLDDIEREIAQVIAQ

-470 EMRWDLSKLNSMVE
+470 EMRWDLSKLSSMTE
-484 SIDALPDGSE
+484 SIDALPDGDE

-566 QSSVLSNFMALVNY
+566 QSSVLSNFMALINY

-589 LAIKDDPEKK
+589 LVIKDDPEKK

-614 TATLPETALTL
+614 TATLPETALAL
-625 LAEDDDA
+625 LAEGDDA
-632 DGTATGVAN
+632 DGAATGVSN

-677 VHTTKDGGLTQKQLM
+677 VRTTKDGGLTQKQLM
-692 RDSAGHCVL
+692 KDSAGHCVL

-706 VNMYLDYGKKNTLTD
+706 VNMYLDYDKKKTLTD
-721 ILFGKGEGNLAAPRN
+721 ILFGEGEGNLAAPRG

-769 VNNDGTTD
+769 VNNDGTTG
-777 RAYVALHD
+777 RAYVALYD

>member
-23 AVLIGS
+23 AALIGS

-175 VAHNGARIG
+175 VAHNGAR
-184 RATLGD
+184 
-190 SCADLVINANSSV
+190 
-203 GDVDAPFE
+203 
-211 AQVSGEGAGS
+211 
-221 ARVTITGNEGA
+221 VTITGDEGA

-251 DAIAALTGAATAQQA
+251 DAIAALTGAATTQQA
-266 KAPAGSGTAS
+266 KAPVGSGTAS
-276 ATASTAASARANG
+276 T
-289 AASATT
+289 
-295 GTAASSF
+295 
-302 ANPFAPQTAY
+302 NPFAPQTAY
-312 ADEAASDAVIDT
+312 ADETAGGTTIDT

-329 DDNDENLLSFTPGEP
+329 DDNDENLLSFTPGESP
-344 LETDSEP
+344 ENDGEP
-351 DDSASDEQPAEDF
+351 DVSSNDQPAEDF
-364 QQDVATLGA
+364 QQDVAALGA

-378 EADIALE
+378 EADVAIE
-385 AIDLLIAGLKFVGE
+385 AIDLLIAGLKFIGE
-399 QAAGRAFEYGSSS
+399 QTAGRAFEYGSSS

-677 VHTTKDGGLTQKQLM
+677 VRTTKDGGLTQKQLM

-706 VNMYLDYGKKNTLTD
+706 VNMYLDYDKKNTLTD
-721 ILFGKGEGNLAAPRN
+721 ILFGEGEGNLAAPRD

>member
-9 AGNGIT
+9 AGNGLT

-29 CALGFTGVTSLGCS
+29 CALGFTGVASLGCS
-43 ADNNGGG
+43 ADNSGGN
-50 ASSGESDQVTL
+50 ASSNDSDQVLL
-61 HVDGQRFFINGDAA
+61 HVDDQRFFINGDAA

-90 ADGTIALCYRDGE
+90 ADGTIALCYRNSE
-103 NPDPCCL
+103 NPDPCCM

-145 TISVL
+145 AIGVL

-160 EGSIDHLIVVGKSDA
+160 EGSVDHLIVVGKSDA
-175 VAHNGARIG
+175 IVHDGARIG
-184 RATLGD
+184 QATLGD
-190 SCADLVINANSSV
+190 SYADLVINANSSV
-203 GDVDAPFE
+203 GGVDAPFE
-211 AQVSGEGAGS
+211 AQVSGEGSGS
-221 ARVTITGNEGA
+221 AHVTVTGDEGA
-232 AEQRHGTLL
+232 AEQRHGMLL

-251 DAIAALTGAATAQQA
+251 NAVAVLAGAATTQQA
-266 KAPAGSGTAS
+266 KAPAGS
-276 ATASTAASARANG
+276 TAAF
-289 AASATT
+289 ATDS
-295 GTAASSF
+295 GAASSF

-312 ADEAASDAVIDT
+312 ADEAAGDAAIDT
-324 EDTAD
+324 EDAAD
-329 DDNDENLLSFTPGEP
+329 DENDENLLSFTPGEP

-364 QQDVATLGA
+364 QQDVAALGA

-378 EADIALE
+378 EADVALE
-385 AIDLLIAGLKFVGE
+385 AIDLLIAGLKFIGE

-425 QIIAKLTEIQG
+425 QIIAQLTEIQG

-470 EMRWDLSKLNSMVE
+470 EMRWDLSKLRSMTE
-484 SIDALPDGSE
+484 SIDALPDGDE

-566 QSSVLSNFMALVNY
+566 QSSVLSNFMALIDY

-614 TATLPETALTL
+614 TATLPETALAL

-632 DGTATGVAN
+632 DGAATGVAN

-677 VHTTKDGGLTQKQLM
+677 VHTTQGGGLKQTQLM

-706 VNMYLDYGKKNTLTD
+706 INMYLDYDKKKTLTD
-721 ILFGKGEGNLAAPRN
+721 ILFGEGEGNLAAPRN
-736 TGAPFVAYQLP
+736 TGGALRCLSAAAY
-747 LIDERQMKHPSHLYR
+747 R
-762 HKYYAPI
+762 
-769 VNNDGTTD
+769 
-777 RAYVALHD
+777 
-785 NGKRI
+785 
-790 FNFTG
+790 
-795 IAVYRV
+795 

>member
-9 AGNGIT
+9 ASNGLT

-29 CALGFTGVTSLGCS
+29 CALGFTSVASLGCS
-43 ADNNGGG
+43 ADNNGSG
-50 ASSGESDQVTL
+50 ASSNESDQVTL
-61 HVDGQRFFINGDAA
+61 HVEDQRFFINGNAA

-103 NPDPCCL
+103 NPDPCCA

-118 VIVTG
+118 VVVTG

-145 TISVL
+145 AIGVL

-160 EGSIDHLIVVGKSDA
+160 EGSVDHLIVIGKSDA
-175 VAHNGARIG
+175 VAHGGAHIG
-184 RATLGD
+184 QATLGD
-190 SCADLVINANSSV
+190 SCADLIINANSSV

-211 AQVSGEGAGS
+211 AQVSGEGSGG
-221 ARVTITGNEGA
+221 ARVTVTGDEGA

-241 EAANDDAAWE
+241 EAANDDAAWK
-251 DAIAALTGAATAQQA
+251 DAVAALAGAATTQQA
-266 KAPAGSGTAS
+266 KAPAAS
-276 ATASTAASARANG
+276 ATAASV
-289 AASATT
+289 AS
-295 GTAASSF
+295 

-312 ADEAASDAVIDT
+312 ADEAASDVAIDA

-329 DDNDENLLSFTPGEP
+329 DDENLLSFTPEDP
-344 LETDSEP
+344 LETDGEP
-351 DDSASDEQPAEDF
+351 DMSSDDQPAEDF
-364 QQDVATLGA
+364 QQDVAALTA

-378 EADIALE
+378 QADVAIE
-385 AIDLLIAGLKFVGE
+385 AIDLLIAGLKFIGE
-399 QAAGRAFEYGSSS
+399 QTAGRAFEYGSSS

-425 QIIAKLTEIQG
+425 QIISKLTEIQG

-470 EMRWDLSKLNSMVE
+470 EMRWDLSKLNSMME
-484 SIDALPDGSE
+484 SIDALPDGDE

-566 QSSVLSNFMALVNY
+566 QSSVLSNFMALINY

-589 LAIKDDPEKK
+589 LVIKDDPEKK

-614 TATLPETALTL
+614 TATLPQSAMAL

-632 DGTATGVAN
+632 DGAATGVSN

-677 VHTTKDGGLTQKQLM
+677 VHTTKDGGMTQKQLM
-692 RDSAGHCVL
+692 KDSAGHCVL

-706 VNMYLDYGKKNTLTD
+706 VNMHLDYDKKKTLTD
-721 ILFGKGEGNLAAPRN
+721 ILFGEGEGNLAAPRN
-736 TGAPFVAYQLP
+736 TGVPFVAYQLP
-747 LIDERQMKHPSHLYR
+747 LIDERHMMHPSHLYR
-762 HKYYAPI
+762 HEYYAPI

-777 RAYVALHD
+777 RAYVAVRG